1 MVEIKITKGLN
12 IPIDGAPA
20 GDVQT
25 LTPPRHIA
33 LNLRPF
39 AGMHFKLLVSPGDRV
54 KIGTPLVEDKKCA
67 GRVFVSPAGGTVKEI
82 VRGEKRVLLNIVIE
96 VSRSEEYEAAPSFS
110 FEQSSREQLV
120 AYLLQGG
127 LFAYIRRRPFNLL
140 ANPLRTPR
148 SIFVKALRSAPFTP
162 CAKTQVEGYER
173 EFAAGI
179 KALTR
184 LTDGQVH
191 LVHRKNSVY
200 KAFTEAAGVTKHTAE
215 GPHPVANAS
224 VHIERIDP
232 ISKPED
238 LIWTLDALDVVRIGH
253 WILRGRILTERVIG
267 IGGSSIL
274 PEKRGFF
281 RVRDGAPV
289 SYLSADRLAPGS
301 HRLISGDPLMGV
313 KVEPHDYL
321 GFSHTVFCAIP
332 ESQDREFLSFF
343 RLGINKYTASGAYVS
358 GHLDQTHRRY
368 VLTTSLHGEHRPF
381 VTNTPYDK
389 VMPMRIPTM
398 SLVKAVMAEDFE
410 QAEQLGL
417 LEVDSEDFAL
427 ATFVCPSKMEMVEIM
442 RRGLDSYATQVGN
455 D

>member
-1 MVEIKITKGLN
+1 MVQIKIKKGLN
-12 IPIDGAPA
+12 IPIEGAPA

-25 LTPPRHIA
+25 LTPPRHVA

-39 AGMHFKLLVSPGDRV
+39 VGTPFKLLVAVGDSV
-54 KIGTPLVEDKKCA
+54 KIGTPLVEDKKCP

-82 VRGEKRVLLNIVIE
+82 LRGEKRVLLNIVIDIA
-96 VSRSEEYEAAPSFS
+96 RSEEHEPAPEFS
-110 FEQSSREQLV
+110 LDKSSREQV
-120 AYLLQGG
+120 TAHLLRGG

-140 ANPLRTPR
+140 ANPAQVPR

-162 CAKTQVEGYER
+162 CAKTQVEGHER
-173 EFAAGI
+173 EFAAGL
-179 KALTR
+179 KALAK
-184 LTDGQVH
+184 LTDGPVH
-191 LVHRKNSVY
+191 LVHREGSIC
-200 KAFTEAAGVTKHTAE
+200 KAFTDAVGVVKHTAE

-238 LIWTLDALDVVRIGH
+238 VIWTVDALDVVRIGH
-253 WILRGRILTERVIG
+253 WVLNGRILNERVIG

-274 PEKRGFF
+274 PEKRGFY

-289 SYLSADRLAPGS
+289 SYLSADRVPGGF
-301 HRLISGDPLMGV
+301 HRLISGDPLMGN
-313 KVEPHDYL
+313 KVENEDYL

-332 ESQDREFLSFF
+332 ESHTREFLSFF
-343 RLGINKYTASGAYVS
+343 RLGLDKYTASGAYVT
-358 GHLDQTHRRY
+358 GHLDNSKRRY
-368 VLTTSLHGEHRPF
+368 AFTTSLHGEHRPF
-381 VTNTPYDK
+381 VTNEPYDK
-389 VMPMRIPTM
+389 VMPLQIPTM

-427 ATFVCPSKMEMVEIM
+427 ATFVCPSKMEMVDIIHK
-442 RRGLDSYATQVGN
+442 GLATYAAQVIQ
-455 D
+455 